1 MESPSAIIFDL
12 DGTLADTSASFIES
26 INFALT
32 KFGHPMLDDE
42 TIQKN
47 ISGGARGIIRM
58 VEEFTPQQVEEIRDV
73 FIEYYE
79 PIAKQNVIA
88 YGDLVNTIKSLHKEG
103 MKLAVVTNK
112 PEVLAQPVLQQMG
125 ILDCFEIVICPEHV
139 KIVKPDPE
147 GILKACTHMQVDPA
161 NAIYCGDHR
170 KDIEA
175 AKNAGT
181 KSIAVPFGFVPE
193 HETPETWGADWICQQ
208 PEEFDRL
215 LLEFIQEEV

>member
-1 MESPSAIIFDL
+1 MDFPSAIIFDL

-58 VEEFTPQQVEEIRDV
+58 VEDFSPEQVEEIRDV
-73 FIEYYE
+73 FVEHYE

-88 YGDLVNTIKSLHKEG
+88 YGDIINTIKTLHEED

-112 PEVLAQPVLQQMG
+112 PEVLARPVLEQMG
-125 ILDCFEIVICPEHV
+125 ILHCFKIVICPEHV
-139 KIVKPDPE
+139 AIVKPNPE
-147 GILKACTHMQVDPA
+147 GIQKACAYMNVDPA
-161 NAIYCGDHR
+161 TAIYCGDHR
-170 KDIEA
+170 KDVEA

-193 HETPETWGADWICQQ
+193 HETPETWGADWICHRPQD
-208 PEEFDRL
+208 FDNL
-215 LLEFIQEEV
+215 LLNFIQEKV